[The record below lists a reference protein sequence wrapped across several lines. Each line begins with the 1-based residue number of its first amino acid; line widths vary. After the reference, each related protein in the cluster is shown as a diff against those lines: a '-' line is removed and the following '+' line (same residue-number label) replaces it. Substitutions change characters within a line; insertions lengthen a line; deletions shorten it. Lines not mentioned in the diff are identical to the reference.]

1 MFDRPLAAC
10 TWWASLA
17 DNVAD
22 WFARRRAATVAL
34 ASVWVVLTSGVWI
47 WLAAGPLLA
56 LFQMG
61 ERRVDSAMLSR
72 ASSAAGAL
80 ERGEGR
86 GRTRADGRNRDHG
99 AGPAIG
105 QIGARGR
112 VRSDA
117 RSEVAKRL
125 SEYSAPRR
133 GSIRNGP
140 LYAAVVLIL
149 FAIAL
154 PRPSVVAAAAVG
166 VGVAIACAALIA
178 GWRLDYVVVRPDG
191 TTDATGAATGATPA
205 ATAEPLGVGERIQ
218 ARAAGRLL
226 TRDMVFEVTANDV
239 ATQHVATIRVDE
251 VAFHVPIRFRLEPVA
266 IANVPAAST
275 ASSYGRP
282 ARDAELVMLG
292 TRREIGLAMS
302 PPNLVGVVTGTLA
315 LVRGELPAMR
325 LRTVSGPVV
334 LAFDSAADRDR
345 AARAI
350 RESLAS

>member
-1 MFDRPLAAC
+1 MLAAC

-22 WFARRRAATVAL
+22 WFARQRAATVAL

-72 ASSAAGAL
+72 ASSAAQAL

-86 GRTRADGRNRDHG
+86 GRARADGRDRDHG
-99 AGPAIG
+99 AGPATG
-105 QIGARGR
+105 QVRAQGR
-112 VRSDA
+112 ARSDA

-125 SEYSAPRR
+125 AEYSAPRR

-140 LYAAVVLIL
+140 VYAAVVLIL

-154 PRPSVVAAAAVG
+154 PRPSVALAVAIG
-166 VGVAIACAALIA
+166 VAVAIACAALIV
-178 GWRLDYVVVRPDG
+178 GWRLDYVVFRPD
-191 TTDATGAATGATPA
+191 ATAA
-205 ATAEPLGVGERIQ
+205 ATATRATPTAGAEPPDAGERIQ

-239 ATQHVATIRVDE
+239 ATQHVATIQAYE

-266 IANVPAAST
+266 VASMPAAST

-282 ARDAELVMLG
+282 PRTAELVMLG

-302 PPNLVGVVTGTLA
+302 PPNLEGLATGTLT
-315 LVRGELPAMR
+315 LVRGELPAIR

-345 AARAI
+345 AAGAI

>member
-1 MFDRPLAAC
+1 VFDRVLAVC

-17 DNVAD
+17 DGVAD
-22 WFARRRAATVAL
+22 WFARRRAATAAL

-61 ERRVDSAMLSR
+61 ERRVDSAMLAR
-72 ASSAAGAL
+72 ASSAARAL

-86 GRTRADGRNRDHG
+86 GRARADGRGQDRG
-99 AGPAIG
+99 AGSATG
-105 QIGARGR
+105 H
-112 VRSDA
+112 VRAQGNA
-117 RSEVAKRL
+117 RSEAEKRL
-125 SEYSAPRR
+125 AEYSAPRR

-140 LYAAVVLIL
+140 VYAAVVLIL

-154 PRPSVVAAAAVG
+154 PRPSVALAAAVG
-166 VGVAIACAALIA
+166 IAVAIACAALIV
-178 GWRLDYVVVRPDG
+178 GWRLDYVVFRPDA
-191 TTDATGAATGATPA
+191 TTPWAVTA
-205 ATAEPLGVGERIQ
+205 AEPLDVGERIQ

-226 TRDMVFEVTANDV
+226 TRDMVFEVTANNA
-239 ATQHVATIRVDE
+239 ATQHVATIRADE
-251 VAFHVPIRFRLEPVA
+251 IAFHVPIRFRLEPIAVA
-266 IANVPAAST
+266 SMPAASA

-282 ARDAELVMLG
+282 PRPAELVMLG

-302 PPNLVGVVTGTLA
+302 APNLGGLVTGTLT
-315 LVRGELPAMR
+315 LVRGERPAMR

-345 AARAI
+345 AAGAI